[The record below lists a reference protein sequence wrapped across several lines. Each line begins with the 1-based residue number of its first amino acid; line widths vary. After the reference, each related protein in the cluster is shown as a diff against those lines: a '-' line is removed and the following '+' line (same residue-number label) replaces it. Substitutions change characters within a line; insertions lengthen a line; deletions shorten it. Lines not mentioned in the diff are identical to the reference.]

1 MHANL
6 RSFQWNMFLTVFHS
20 FPPFL
25 CPRANCS
32 RCSFLKNG
40 GSDLLTSLFTKERPW
55 ANCYYRLLQKSY
67 VSDLLLLLFNRLFIV
82 SESPYHSFAHKNK
95 RFTWKTKSKFP
106 TLFPGKGETKY
117 KMFVNIDQY
126 SKQMHFY
133 EYPRSGH
140 RLKFRK

>member
-1 MHANL
+1 M
-6 RSFQWNMFLTVFHS
+6 
-20 FPPFL
+20 
-25 CPRANCS
+25 
-32 RCSFLKNG
+32 
-40 GSDLLTSLFTKERPW
+40 
-55 ANCYYRLLQKSY
+55 
-67 VSDLLLLLFNRLFIV
+67 SDLLLLLFNRLFIV

-133 EYPRSGH
+133 HEQGACGIDTQIDANF
-140 RLKFRK
+140 LT